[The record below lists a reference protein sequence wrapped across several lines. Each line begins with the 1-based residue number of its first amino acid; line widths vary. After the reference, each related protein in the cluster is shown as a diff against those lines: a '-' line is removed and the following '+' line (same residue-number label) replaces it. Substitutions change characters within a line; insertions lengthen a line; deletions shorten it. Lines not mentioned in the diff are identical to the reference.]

1 VAGLLIQH
9 IVLPNGKELVFFGQ
23 RAYQR
28 LNDQPWE
35 PFDQKILENTPIPR
49 QSIVEQR
56 VF

>member
-1 VAGLLIQH
+1 MAGLLIQH